1 MQARALSDQSRCCYL
16 VMTFK
21 KSSLIAWFL
30 LALLYVSPALGQNE
44 GRTAPR
50 RVSPSARISWSAQT
64 GVSKFRLQVARD
76 QGFSDMVID
85 RVVKGNGYLISGLSE
100 GNYYW
105 RVMGIGSGGGYSGAR
120 LVRLTKPK
128 PQDTTETASARKL
141 NKPTETANRSKTPP
155 KPAGTGR
162 PTRTATPT
170 PKIEPPRAIVVKPPA
185 NQRQTAR
192 TVPTPLPTPR
202 ATPLPAASLAT
213 LPNNGGWRTVTGNI
227 SNPVAAHLRST
238 TTFDLLGVNS
248 NGTVYALDGAT
259 GAALWTTRLGLSASV
274 GAEAPAFTPIVFN
287 GRDGLADVVIAFDG
301 GVRAVDGTSGSEL
314 WRTNLPSG
322 ALGGVATETIGQP
335 SPTIFVVSASGQDL
349 LLLNPNDGAITG
361 RSAMLARPFG
371 PPVAFTVRNARS
383 MVIVFQG
390 GFVELRNM
398 SGEVVRTVKLANP
411 TTPPVFVAGP
421 RGGLILIGTQTGLMA
436 LDASDLRAMGRVAIE
451 DDFPRG
457 RLSVDDLDGDGAP
470 EVVMITNRARV
481 VAMNTTDGKIRWEAS
496 GATDAAS
503 AAFADVN
510 GDNVLDVLVAAWPAF
525 AIALSGRDGSLLWRA
540 EEEMDPAARMPFGLG
555 RSLVTAAVSGG
566 SNAIVAGTD
575 SYRRAFRAVGLPRG
589 SVRAKGKELGAKR

>member
-1 MQARALSDQSRCCYL
+1 
-16 VMTFK
+16 MTFK
-21 KSSLIAWFL
+21 KSSVIVLIL
-30 LALLYVSPALGQNE
+30 LALVYVSPVPGQSDA
-44 GRTAPR
+44 RTAPR
-50 RVSPSARISWSAQT
+50 KVSPSARISWGVQS
-64 GVSKFRLQVARD
+64 GVSRFRLQVARD

-100 GNYYW
+100 GKYYW
-105 RVMGIGSGGGYSGAR
+105 RVIGIGGGGGYSSPR

-128 PQDTTETASARKL
+128 PQEKTETASARKP
-141 NKPTETANRSKTPP
+141 NKPTENVNRKTPT
-155 KPAGTGR
+155 KPVGAGR
-162 PTRTATPT
+162 PARIATNT
-170 PKIEPPRAIVVKPPA
+170 PKTQPGGANVVKPST

-192 TVPTPLPTPR
+192 VTPTPLPPPLITPR
-202 ATPLPAASLAT
+202 ATRFPVASLPA
-213 LPNNGGWRTVTGNI
+213 LPNHGGWRTVTGNI
-227 SNPVAAHLRST
+227 SHPVAAHLRST

-259 GAALWTTRLGLSASV
+259 GAALWTTRLGLGAS
-274 GAEAPAFTPIVFN
+274 GAVEASGSAFTPIVFN

-301 GVRAVDGTSGSEL
+301 GVRAVDGASGSEL

-322 ALGGVATETIGQP
+322 ALGGVATEAIGQP

-349 LLLNPNDGAITG
+349 LLLNPDNGAITG
-361 RSAMLARPFG
+361 RSAMLAKPFG
-371 PPVAFTVRNARS
+371 PPVAFTLKNAGS
-383 MVIVFQG
+383 MVIVFNG

-398 SGEVVRTVKLANP
+398 RGEVVRTVKLANP

-436 LDASDLRAMGRVAIE
+436 LDATDLHAMGRVAIE

-481 VAMNTTDGKIRWEAS
+481 VAMNTTDGKIRWEAG

-540 EEEMDPAARMPFGLG
+540 EEDMDPAARMPFGSG

-575 SYRRAFRAVGLPRG
+575 SYRKAFRAVGLPRG
-589 SVRAKGKELGAKR
+589 STR